1 METLNY
7 SVLKQS
13 GYDGYILEHAPEKVL
28 QFGEGNFL
36 RAFVD
41 YWFDLANEKAGWN
54 GKCVLVQP
62 IAPGL
67 APMINAQDGLYTLYL
82 RGSENGQKVDDKR
95 VISSVSRC
103 LNPYEKAD
111 YEAMMEVAASD
122 DLEIIVSNTTEAG
135 IVYDP
140 ACQKDDCPPSSFPA
154 KLTQVLYHRYRAGK
168 PGILMLACELIDDN
182 GKQLLKCVN
191 QYIEQWGLEDGFK
204 QYVNEDCT
212 FCGSLVD
219 RIVPGR
225 IRDPKEVAEL
235 EEKNGYA
242 DPLTDVG
249 EVFGVWVIEGDPKL
263 NDVLPFRKAGLE
275 DHVFVT
281 PDMSPYKKRKV
292 RILNGAHTGFVLG
305 AYLAGYDI
313 VRDCM
318 QDDVILG
325 FMNRMLHEEVIP
337 TLPLDRQDLE
347 AFAAAVQDRFNNPF
361 INHELMSITL
371 NSTSKWRARN
381 MPSLLEY
388 AQTAGKLPPCLAM
401 SFAAYIAFYSSDI
414 QALTEQGLVCRRPKG
429 NEYTVSDDRWVLE
442 FYYSR
447 RGVSDETLVHD
458 VMTNEKMWG
467 QDLTLVPGFEQAAAE
482 NLRRI
487 RTEGARAAFAA
498 CLARPAV

>member
-7 SVLKQS
+7 EVLKKS
-13 GYDGYILEHAPEKVL
+13 GYDGYILKDAPEKVL

-67 APMINAQDGLYTLYL
+67 AKMINEQDGLYTLYL
-82 RGSENGQKVDDKR
+82 RGSENGRKVDDKR

-103 LNPYEKAD
+103 LNPYEKDD
-111 YEAMMEVAASD
+111 YEKMMAVAASE

-140 ACQKDDCPPSSFPA
+140 ACRKDDCPPSSFPA
-154 KLTQVLYHRYRAGK
+154 KLTQVLYHRYQAGRK
-168 PGILMLACELIDDN
+168 GILMLACELIDDN
-182 GKQLLKCVN
+182 GKQLLRCVN
-191 QYIEQWGLEDGFK
+191 QYIDQWELGDGFK
-204 QYVNEDCT
+204 KYVNEECT

-225 IRDPKEVAEL
+225 IRDPQEVAEL
-235 EEKNGYA
+235 EAKNGYA

-275 DHVFVT
+275 ANVFVT

-305 AYLAGYDI
+305 AYLAGFDI

-318 QDDVILG
+318 HDDTILRY
-325 FMNRMLHEEVIP
+325 MNKMLLEEVVPI
-337 TLPLDRQDLE
+337 LPLDQEDCRR
-347 AFAAAVQDRFNNPF
+347 FAAAVQDRFNNPF
-361 INHELMSITL
+361 VNHELMSISL

-381 MPSLLEY
+381 MPSFLEY
-388 AQTAGKLPPCLAM
+388 VEKNGALPACLTM
-401 SFAAYIAFYSSDI
+401 SFAAYIAFYSNDV
-414 QALTEQGLVCRRPKG
+414 QELTDAGLVCKRAKG
-429 NEYTVSDDRWVLE
+429 NTYTVSDDRWVLE
-442 FYYSR
+442 FYNEHKNDA
-447 RGVSDETLVHD
+447 VPALVHA
-458 VMTNEKMWG
+458 VMTNEQMWG
-467 QDLTLVPGFEQAAAE
+467 RDLTQVPGFEEATVKNLTMIREQGALAAYAS
-482 NLRRI
+482 
-487 RTEGARAAFAA
+487 
-498 CLARPAV
+498 CL